1 MRVWPGVE
9 VQALTLV
16 GTVAVTT
23 RAAEVATETIFR
35 ERYTE
40 MVGLAGL
47 LLGDRGSAEEV
58 VQDAFAKFHL
68 SRHRVTDRDKEVSY
82 LRSIV
87 CNMAR
92 GRLRRRRVERRLRPA
107 PRLEVAP
114 APDVA
119 LAQHRRDVVAAG
131 LATLPRRQRECVV
144 LRYWLDLSERD
155 IAETLGIAAGSVK
168 SHLHRGLAALEGR
181 LEDLR

>member
-1 MRVWPGVE
+1 VD
-9 VQALTLV
+9 VQALTLAGV
-16 GTVAVTT
+16 VPVTM

-40 MVGLAGL
+40 LVGLAGL

-87 CNMAR
+87 CNLAR
-92 GRLRRRRVERRLRPA
+92 ARLRRRRIEIRLRPA
-107 PRLEVAP
+107 PQLEIAP

-119 LAQHRRDVVAAG
+119 LASHRRDTVAAG

-144 LRYWLDLSERD
+144 LRYWLDLSERE
-155 IAETLGIAAGSVK
+155 IADTLGIAGGSVK
-168 SHLHRGLAALEGR
+168 SHLHRGLAALESR